1 MRCVRRRQLQ
11 DHGRQR
17 PVHTLRPAQ
26 VQRLDVA
33 LRQLSPPYPVFC
45 RLCQHRQ
52 LRVRARSVR
61 GRDRLHA
68 LVPPEHVPERGK
80 PNELQGL
87 PARQLPGS
95 LRSEASSCVSCP
107 ANSAISPPGPGVALS
122 NCSCIVG
129 YIGPEGGPCAVCVA
143 CSYKSVAGEAPCEQ
157 CPAGSYAVAGSS
169 ACDACPAYSSSAAV
183 SQALPNCTCAT
194 GYEAR
199 ADPFFCAACAAGGAK
214 LAAANTACEACAA
227 GSFAPHSAMT
237 ACPADTFSSLGSAQC
252 ANCSAHE
259 FSTPGADSAEDCLCV
274 AGFFRPAGF
283 DGNSS
288 ACDPCALG
296 FFRNATHAQDWGSLA
311 CLPCPDGFS
320 TFSVATVSADGCQQ
334 CPAGAY
340 TADRGGRSG
349 NQCHRSGSGS

>member
-122 NCSCIVG
+122 NCSCIVS
-129 YIGPEGGPCAVCVA
+129 YSGPDGGPCAVCVA
-143 CSYKSVAGEAPCEQ
+143 GSYKSVAGEAACEQ
-157 CPAGSYAVAGSS
+157 CPADSYAAAGSS
-169 ACDACPAYSSSAAV
+169 ACDAFPDSSSAAC
-183 SQALPNCTCAT
+183 SQALANCTCAA

-199 ADPFFCAACAAGGAK
+199 ANPFFCAACAAGSVQP
-214 LAAANTACEACAA
+214 AAANTVRDKMLPDAVPRHVDLQMLAERSLHVRDEFMQMHAVRVVRHVGHDLVIERVLAACVRTQRTAEERHCLFVAHRFVLHEPKALNKKH
-227 GSFAPHSAMT
+227 GSRRIS
-237 ACPADTFSSLGSAQC
+237 
-252 ANCSAHE
+252 
-259 FSTPGADSAEDCLCV
+259 CV
-274 AGFFRPAGF
+274 RGV
-283 DGNSS
+283 
-288 ACDPCALG
+288 C
-296 FFRNATHAQDWGSLA
+296 LA
-311 CLPCPDGFS
+311 C
-320 TFSVATVSADGCQQ
+320 VSEV
-334 CPAGAY
+334 
-340 TADRGGRSG
+340 
-349 NQCHRSGSGS
+349 HFF